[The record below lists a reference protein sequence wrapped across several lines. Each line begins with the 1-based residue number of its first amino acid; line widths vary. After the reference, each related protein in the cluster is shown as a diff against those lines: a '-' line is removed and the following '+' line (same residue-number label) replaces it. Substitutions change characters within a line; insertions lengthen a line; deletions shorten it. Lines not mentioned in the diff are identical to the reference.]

1 MNETQTR
8 LDKIDP
14 ALKAAGWSVVEGS
27 HIIVEYPITKGR
39 VSKSVAPKPLKAD
52 YILSYKGVKLAV
64 VEAKSDEKDVS
75 EAVPQ
80 AKQYAQMLDIRFTY
94 ATNGDA
100 IYAIDMLTGEEGEV
114 DEYPTPQELW
124 TRTLGDADEWRD
136 RFNEQPL
143 FTNGTKSPRYYQE
156 IAINRTLRAIADGRN
171 RILLTLA
178 TGTGKTFIAFQ
189 IAWKLFQTRWNVR
202 KTDTRPRILFLADR
216 NVLANQAYNGFFG
229 FAPDALVRIT
239 PDSIRKK
246 GGVPTNGSV
255 FFSIFQTFMT
265 DDGTDYRFGEY
276 PRDFFDL
283 VIIDECHRGG
293 ARDESNWRR
302 ILEYFD
308 SAVQI
313 GLTATPRR
321 DINADT
327 YDYFGKPVY
336 QYSLKQGIA
345 DGFLT
350 PFRHRK
356 MQSTIDD
363 YIYSPEDEVISGEV
377 DKHKVYREADFY
389 NGNIQIR
396 QRDEARV
403 REFMSHIGRDEKT
416 LVFCATQDH
425 AGQVRDMINRLHKGN
440 PLYAVRVTANDG
452 DRGEQYLSEF
462 QDNEKTIPTILTTSQ
477 KLSTGVDA
485 LNVRNI
491 VLMRPVNSRIEFKQ
505 IIGRGTRLYDGKY
518 FFTIYDFVKAYENFQ
533 DPEWDGEPVCPRC
546 GNNPCTCEGVV
557 VTGGGEGGEDNPQ
570 PPKPPCPVCGQRP
583 CVCPKPPCPVCGQ
596 YPCVCPKPEKL
607 EIRLSDGRARKIKF
621 ISDTMFFDAKGN
633 PVATDDF
640 IREMFGT
647 MPQFFASAEEL
658 RELWASPKTREELLE
673 RLADAGYG
681 ADTLNALRPIIDAED
696 CDLLDVLEYI
706 AFNVEPVK
714 RAERVQRVQ
723 PYIATLTFKQQ
734 DFVSYLSTLYINV
747 GYEEL
752 GSSKL
757 AEVLKMKY
765 GSTMDGI
772 TALGGMDAAKSTFN
786 NFQRQLYTQ
795 A

>member
-27 HIIVEYPITKGR
+27 HIIVEHPITKGR

-52 YILSYKGVKLAV
+52 YILTYKGAKLAV
-64 VEAKSDEKDVS
+64 VEAKSDEKPVS
-75 EAVPQ
+75 EGVAQ
-80 AKQYAQMLDIRFTY
+80 AKQYADMLGIRYTY
-94 ATNGDA
+94 ATNGDG
-100 IYAIDMLTGEEGEV
+100 IYEMDMLTGKEG
-114 DEYPTPQELW
+114 DIGAFPTPEELW
-124 TRTLGDADEWRD
+124 QRTFGEANQWRD
-136 RFNEQPL
+136 KFYAQPL
-143 FTNGTKSPRYYQE
+143 FNNGIKTPRYYQE
-156 IAINRTLRAIADGRN
+156 IAINRTLEAIAAGKR

-189 IAWKLFQTRWNVR
+189 IAWKLFLTRWNVR
-202 KTDTRPRILFLADR
+202 KTDNRPRILFLADR
-216 NVLANQAYNGFFG
+216 NTLANQAFNGFFG

-239 PDSIRKK
+239 PDSIKKK

-265 DDGTDYRFGEY
+265 DDGEHYRFGEY
-276 PRDFFDL
+276 PKDFFDL

-293 ARDESNWRR
+293 AHDESNWRK

-321 DINADT
+321 EINADT
-327 YDYFGKPVY
+327 YRYFGDPIY

-356 MQSTIDD
+356 MQSNIDD
-363 YIYSPEDEVISGEV
+363 YIYSPEDEILSGDVERN
-377 DKHKVYREADFY
+377 KVYTEADFY
-389 NGNIQIR
+389 QGRIEIR

-403 REFMSHIGRDEKT
+403 REFMSHIRPDEKT
-416 LVFCATQDH
+416 IVFCSTQNH
-425 AGQVRDMINRLHKGN
+425 AGQVRDMINRIHQGN
-440 PLYAVRVTANDG
+440 PHYAVRVTANDG
-452 DRGEQYLSEF
+452 TIGDTYLAEF
-462 QDNEKTIPTILTTSQ
+462 QDNEKTIPTVLTTSQ

-491 VLMRPVNSRIEFKQ
+491 VLMRPVNSMIEFKQ

-518 FFTIYDFVKAYENFQ
+518 YFTIYDFVKAYEKFQ
-533 DPEWDGEPVCPRC
+533 DPEWDGEPVCPHC
-546 GNNPCTCEGVV
+546 GNSPCTCEDEG
-557 VTGGGEGGEDNPQ
+557 TGGDEPGGGDEPAT
-570 PPKPPCPVCGQRP
+570 PKPCPVCGQRP

-607 EIRLSDGRARKIKF
+607 VIRLSDGKARKIKF
-621 ISDTMFFDAKGN
+621 IHSDLFFDAKGN
-633 PVATDDF
+633 PVSTEAF
-640 IREMFGT
+640 IEQMFGH
-647 MPQFFASAEEL
+647 MPDFFTTPEEL
-658 RELWASPKTREELLE
+658 HEQWALPKTREALLDKLGE
-673 RLADAGYG
+673 AGYDS
-681 ADTLNALRPIIDAED
+681 DTLKRVRSVIDADD

-706 AFNVEPVK
+706 AFNVEPIARK
-714 RAERVQRVQ
+714 ERVERVK
-723 PYIATLTFKQQ
+723 PYAASLAQAQQ
-734 DFVSYLSTLYINV
+734 EFIDYLSALYVKV

-752 GSSKL
+752 GTSKL
-757 AEVLKMKY
+757 AEILKMKY
-765 GSTMDGI
+765 GSLNDGFN
-772 TALGGMDAAKSTFN
+772 ALGGMVIAKSTFN
-786 NFQRQLYTQ
+786 GFQRSLYT
-795 A
+795 